1 MHNAY
6 SAAWARVTS
15 TCPCNSELDTS
26 EIRVILMQHAE
37 VAPLSKRGGRHK
49 PIRVSLWPLH
59 PWPIWSW
66 WWTNFHIAP
75 RCDLESWV
83 SYYWHLGF
91 PDTKIADHA
100 LDHFDRNLYGLRY
113 FCQAY
118 IQKLKKN
125 WFWFN
130 LNHCSQKS
138 VQRIKKDLG
147 LKGIIQQAATF
158 ETIEE
163 IYKVLRARFPTMGA
177 RRIVTVIRQEYS
189 LRVSE

>member
-118 IQKLKKN
+118 IQKLKKTDFDST
-125 WFWFN
+125 WIIAA
-130 LNHCSQKS
+130 KS
-138 VQRIKKDLG
+138 LSKGSWRIWVSKEPYNKLPPSKL
-147 LKGIIQQAATF
+147 LKRSTRFFEHAFQQW
-158 ETIEE
+158 EPVE
-163 IYKVLRARFPTMGA
+163 
-177 RRIVTVIRQEYS
+177 
-189 LRVSE
+189 